1 VQTKVAMPGIAAQ
14 TLCAKGQKKPTN
26 LWLYEF
32 PVMFGGWQDEW
43 LCAAL
48 DGVDLV

>member
-1 VQTKVAMPGIAAQ
+1 MPGIAAQ

-32 PVMFGGWQDEW
+32 PVMFGGWQDER
-43 LCAAL
+43 LCAAVN
-48 DGVDLV
+48 GVALVSP